1 MPGVEGSQA
10 GALELPWAPLDFLL
24 ACRWKALPGPHQW
37 GDDLSPGVG
46 PSAGLCLMDLWD
58 TGFSS
63 GPQPRGWGQ
72 LEQVQGDIERGE
84 APGMGGWRALA
95 SQRLIWDWGTDLA
108 RAQLIQSLRF
118 WNCALISPE
127 TPSCPLLYPHS
138 REDVGRQAGEVDTV

>member
-10 GALELPWAPLDFLL
+10 GALELLWALLDFLL

-108 RAQLIQSLRF
+108 RAHSS
-118 WNCALISPE
+118 SPCGSGIVLSS
-127 TPSCPLLYPHS
+127 PQKLLLAHCS
-138 REDVGRQAGEVDTV
+138 TLTLGRMWVGRQGR